1 MPPCLRLLP
10 LALLALTACP
20 PPPDSPDGG
29 TEPIADVCND
39 LNEALTS
46 PDCKLKLGES
56 LQGYISVAGDQDWYS
71 VGLPDTVGPRTLV
84 RVQAGYAVPSTA
96 VNLAVNVLREDGQR
110 SLGRKVDSHGSGA
123 PRPVEFIIPFSEPNA
138 RLVLLLSDEPAVPSR
153 PNIDVRSPYSVRVD
167 VLENPDVNEPNDT
180 TPTAL
185 PLASQGGSVQAGT
198 ITGYIATAGDVDRY
212 SFSVAANQV
221 GWLRVSAQPLSP
233 PTPFRLSY
241 ELLAPDGT
249 RVAEDQA
256 PNNVVAVNLSTA
268 RRLKQAGTWQL
279 VVRAY
284 RRATDPVAP
293 EGDLRQQYT
302 VEVRTMPEEDASELS
317 SNNDTFAT
325 ARVQTL
331 PNNPGN
337 ASVSFTGRLAAVPD
351 PDWYAVEVPA
361 SSQHTV
367 LRYSLVVPPSTG
379 RFPPLSGLVD
389 RQLRV
394 LTRVPGTDTEAR
406 QACLSQL
413 SACPRGYDP
422 QDTLLRDL
430 VNGYCTSTSTPPLC
444 LRSGRDEAEEF
455 SNLRNFGGTL
465 PVPPHPTSLT
475 YYFLVQDSG
484 NNWADDRDYRLEVQ
498 WLQDADEDS
507 RSSGGAEQPTVRPLA
522 EDPSGATYPAPPGGA
537 AYEVGGVLSYGH
549 GRTVGEG
556 LDRSAYVRG
565 PDDYDAVPTDVDSY
579 TFQLPTGLSEP
590 LDRTWALQWEVQ
602 RLDDGGTPADLA
614 LELTFCDGDR
624 LDGGTCTPVRTTSRG
639 NALVLAYRDDN
650 LASWQTPPNTFTGLQ
665 PLYERTQSASATTVT
680 LRPYACTCLEPR
692 FIRGGTL
699 DVAVS
704 AVDRTDHVPV
714 QYTLRTAYTDYPKS
728 YATDGGTATCPAP
741 QLDAGTWLPG
751 CLFTRQP

>member
-1 MPPCLRLLP
+1 MPSCLRLLP

-20 PPPDSPDGG
+20 PPPDNPDAG
-29 TEPIADVCND
+29 TEPLADVCND

-46 PDCKLKLGES
+46 ASCELKLGEP
-56 LQGYISVAGDQDWYS
+56 LQGYISVPGDQDWYS
-71 VGLPDTVGPRTLV
+71 VRLPATVGPRTLV

-96 VNLAVNVLREDGQR
+96 VNLAVNVLQEDGQR
-110 SLGRKVDSHGSGA
+110 SLGRKVDNHGAGA
-123 PRPVEFIIPFSEPNA
+123 PRPVEFIIPFTEPGA

-153 PNIDVRSPYSVRVD
+153 PNTDVRSPYSVQVT
-167 VLENPDVNEPNDT
+167 VLENPDPNEPNDT

-185 PLASQGGSVQAGT
+185 PLTGQGGGVQGGS

-212 SFSVAANQV
+212 TFNVPANQV
-221 GWLRVSAQPLSP
+221 GWVKVSAPAFSP
-233 PTPFRLSY
+233 PPPFRLSY
-241 ELLAPDGT
+241 ELIAPDGT

-256 PNNVVAVNLSTA
+256 PNNVVAADLSTA
-268 RRLKQAGTWQL
+268 RRLRQTGTWQIA
-279 VVRAY
+279 VRAY
-284 RRATDPVAP
+284 RRATDPLPP

-302 VEVRTMPEEDASELS
+302 VEARVMPEEDASELS
-317 SNNDTFAT
+317 STNDTLPN
-325 ARVQTL
+325 ARVQAL

-337 ASVSFTGRLAAVPD
+337 ASVSFTGRLAVVPD
-351 PDWYAVEVPA
+351 PDWYAVDVPA

-367 LRYSLVVPPSTG
+367 LRYRLVMLSSGG
-379 RFPPLSGLVD
+379 RFPPLSGIVD
-389 RQLRV
+389 RQIRV
-394 LTRVPGTDTEAR
+394 VTEVTGASVTEAR

-413 SACPRGYDP
+413 SACPRGFDP
-422 QDTLLRDL
+422 RDTQLRDL
-430 VNGYCTSTSTPPLC
+430 VNGYCNSTPPQC
-444 LRSGRDEAEEF
+444 LRAGRDEAQEF
-455 SNLRNFGGTL
+455 TNLRNFGGTM
-465 PVPPHPTSLT
+465 PVPPHATTLR

-498 WLQDADEDS
+498 WLQDVDEDS
-507 RSSGGAEQPTVRPLA
+507 RFSSGTEQPTVRTLA
-522 EDPSGATYPAPPGGA
+522 EDSSGTTYPAPPRGA
-537 AYEVGGVLSYGH
+537 AYEASGVLSYGH
-549 GRTVGEG
+549 GRSVGET
-556 LDRSAYVRG
+556 REPTVRG
-565 PDDYDAVPTDVDSY
+565 PNDYDAVPTDVDRY
-579 TFQLPTGLSEP
+579 TFQLPSGLTAP

-602 RLDDGGTPADLA
+602 RLSDGGTPADLA

-624 LDGGTCTPVRTTSRG
+624 LDGGTCTPVRTTSQG
-639 NALVLAYRDDN
+639 NPLVLAYRDDN

-714 QYTLRTAYTDYPKS
+714 QYTLRTAYTDYPQS
-728 YATDGGTATCPAP
+728 YGTDGGTATCPPP

-751 CLFTRQP
+751 CRFTRQP

>member
-1 MPPCLRLLP
+1 MPSCLRLLP

-20 PPPDSPDGG
+20 PPNNTPDAG
-29 TEPIADVCND
+29 TEPIVDVCND

-46 PDCKLKLGES
+46 ADCALRLGEP
-56 LQGYISVAGDQDWYS
+56 LQGYISVPGDQDWYS
-71 VGLPDTVGPRTLV
+71 VRLPDTVGPRTLV
-84 RVQAGYAVPSTA
+84 RVRAGYSAPSTA

-110 SLGRKVDSHGSGA
+110 SLGRKVDNHGAGA
-123 PRPVEFIIPFSEPNA
+123 PRPVEFILPFSEPSA
-138 RLVLLLSDEPAVPSR
+138 RLVLLLSDEPTTPSR
-153 PNIDVRSPYSVRVD
+153 PNIDVRSPYSVQVD

-185 PLASQGGSVQAGT
+185 PLTGQGVQTGT
-198 ITGYIATAGDVDRY
+198 ITGFIATAGDVDRY
-212 SFSVAANQV
+212 TFNVGANQV
-221 GWLRVSAQPLSP
+221 GWVRVSAPGRSP
-233 PTPFRLSY
+233 PPPYRLSY

-256 PNNVVAVNLSTA
+256 PNNVVPADLSTA
-268 RRLKQAGTWQL
+268 RRMRQAGTWQIA
-279 VVRAY
+279 VRAY
-284 RRATDPVAP
+284 RRPNDPVVP
-293 EGDLRQQYT
+293 EGDLSHQYT
-302 VEVRTMPEEDASELS
+302 VEVRVMPEEDPSELS
-317 SNNDTFAT
+317 SNNDVFRD
-325 ARVQTL
+325 ARVQAL
-331 PNNPGN
+331 PNNPGS

-351 PDWYAVEVPA
+351 PDWYAVDVPA
-361 SSQHTV
+361 NSQNTV
-367 LRYSLVVPPSTG
+367 LRYRLVVLSSAG
-379 RFPPLSGLVD
+379 RFPPLGGIVD
-389 RQLRV
+389 RQVRV
-394 LTRVPGTDTEAR
+394 VTEVTGANTDVAR

-413 SACPRGYDP
+413 SVCPRGFDP
-422 QDTLLRDL
+422 RDTLTRDL
-430 VNGYCTSTSTPPLC
+430 VNGFCNITPPLC
-444 LRSGRDEAEEF
+444 LRSGRDEAQDF
-455 SNLRNFGGTL
+455 ANLRNFAGTV
-465 PVPPHPTSLT
+465 PVPPHASTLT
-475 YYFLVQDSG
+475 YHFLVQDSG

-498 WLQDADEDS
+498 WLQDTDEDA
-507 RSSGGAEQPTVRPLA
+507 RFSGGTEQPTVRPLA
-522 EDPSGATYPAPPGGA
+522 EDSSGATYPAPPRGA

-549 GRTVGEG
+549 GRGVGET
-556 LDRSAYVRG
+556 SAPTVRG
-565 PDDYDAVPTDVDSY
+565 PTDYDAVPTDVDRY
-579 TFQLPTGLSEP
+579 TFQLPTGLSAP

-602 RLDDGGTPADLA
+602 RLEDGGTPADLA

-624 LDGGTCTPVRTTSRG
+624 LDGGTCTPVRTTSQG
-639 NALVLAYRDDN
+639 NPLILAYRDDN

-751 CLFTRQP
+751 CRFTRQP